1 MGFFHYPLLM
11 LQVPKAIEIS
21 VQAKHWVRLGKIR
34 LQLEMEAIESCTVVS
49 GARGASPRV
58 KAIPMGFAMIGFP
71 QFCVVSHG
79 SAGHTK
85 LVEDGP
91 THVQPHS

>member
-1 MGFFHYPLLM
+1 M

-21 VQAKHWVRLGKIR
+21 LQAKHWVRLGKIR
-34 LQLEMEAIESCTVVS
+34 LQLGMEARESCTVVS
-49 GARGASPRV
+49 GARGVSPRV

-71 QFCVVSHG
+71 QYCVVSG

-85 LVEDGP
+85 LVEAGP

>member
-1 MGFFHYPLLM
+1 M

-34 LQLEMEAIESCTVVS
+34 LQLGMEARESCTVVS
-49 GARGASPRV
+49 EDRGASPRV

-71 QFCVVSHG
+71 QYCVVSHG
-79 SAGHTK
+79 SAGRTK
-85 LVEDGP
+85 LVEAAP
-91 THVQPHS
+91 THVQPHT